1 LYETAGGIGNILY
14 PAWGVGPPG
23 VNWLMG
29 RPSIFRLLPSPISDP
44 LARRAIRPAGGA
56 WVHPRLEGVQ
66 ITTGRTIES
75 VEVVGSEVRLGLDD
89 GSERLIDHVLL
100 ATGYRIDLSR
110 YSFLD
115 RDLLARIRLTGAYPR
130 LSSSYESSVP
140 GLHFVGAP
148 AAASAGP
155 GMRFVS
161 HTGFA
166 ARAISRRVLAH
177 A

>member
-1 LYETAGGIGNILY
+1 
-14 PAWGVGPPG
+14 
-23 VNWLMG
+23 MG
-29 RPSIFRLLPSPISDP
+29 RPSIFRVLPRRLSAP
-44 LARRAIRPAGGA
+44 LARRAIRAAGAA

-75 VEVVGSEVRLGLDD
+75 VSPVDSAVRLELDD
-89 GSERLIDHVLL
+89 DTERLVDHIVL

-110 YSFLD
+110 YNFLD
-115 RDLLARIRLTGAYPR
+115 RDLLARIRLRGTYPR

-161 HTGFA
+161 HTGFT
-166 ARAISRRVLAH
+166 ARAIRQGILSRP
-177 A
+177 